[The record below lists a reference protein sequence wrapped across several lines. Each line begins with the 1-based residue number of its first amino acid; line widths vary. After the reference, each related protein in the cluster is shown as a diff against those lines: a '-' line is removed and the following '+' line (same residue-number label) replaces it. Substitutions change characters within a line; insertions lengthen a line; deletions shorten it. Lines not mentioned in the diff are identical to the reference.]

1 MSGTGH
7 QTWPNGPARP
17 RAKPTQQMTPMHRD
31 SDWRTGQVFG
41 QQSCTPWMETS
52 QGNFYKEP
60 KGQSYLNMREPNLY
74 IECIP
79 DRLIIIRC
87 IPSNQVLLWM

>member
-41 QQSCTPWMETS
+41 QLCCHHGWKLARGIFIRSL
-52 QGNFYKEP
+52 
-60 KGQSYLNMREPNLY
+60 KGRAT
-74 IECIP
+74 
-79 DRLIIIRC
+79 
-87 IPSNQVLLWM
+87 

>member
-41 QQSCTPWMETS
+41 QQCCTPWMETS
-52 QGNFYKEP
+52 QGNFYKEL
-60 KGQSYLNMREPNLY
+60 KGQSYHKYERTQY
-74 IECIP
+74 IY
-79 DRLIIIRC
+79 
-87 IPSNQVLLWM
+87 